1 MLNRLRTLRNK
12 RIVVVV
18 FDFVWFEVDDM
29 SASLEALNKAIGVVG
44 SPTELAKRVGV
55 SPQNVFNWKKR
66 GVPAERVPAVVRATN
81 GAIQAHELRPDLPE
95 LFPVPTDSVAAA

>member
-1 MLNRLRTLRNK
+1 
-12 RIVVVV
+12 
-18 FDFVWFEVDDM
+18 M

-55 SPQNVFNWKKR
+55 SPQNIFNWKRR
-66 GVPAERVPAVVRATN
+66 GVPAERVPAVVRATD
-81 GAIQAHELRPDLPE
+81 GAVQAHELRPDLPE